1 MQFSSFRPSHLFGAI
16 AVLGFGIALLIW
28 SPWSAQ
34 ARSAAF
40 QTSNVAMNCAPG
52 QQAIVRQQVVSGELN
67 VSVDCSA
74 APAGPALYNTG
85 LQQPVAFNGQAPA
98 LIPAVYRSSDPA
110 PTRAYTPRRTTTARP
125 VARSVETSGRDW
137 KREALI
143 IGGSTGAG
151 AGIGGLIGGKKGALI
166 GAAIG
171 GGGAALYRATK
182 K

>member
-1 MQFSSFRPSHLFGAI
+1 MPLSNFRPSHLVGAI
-16 AVLGFGIALLIW
+16 AAIGLGVALLVW

-34 ARSAAF
+34 ARSAGV

-52 QQAIVRQQVVSGELN
+52 QQAIVHQQVISGELS
-67 VSVDCSA
+67 VSVDCA
-74 APAGPALYNTG
+74 AGPATAYTAFG
-85 LQQPVAFNGQAPA
+85 QPASFVAPSAA
-98 LIPAVYRSSDPA
+98 AVPAVYRTAEPVPA
-110 PTRAYTPRRTTTARP
+110 RAYTPRASSQSRP
-125 VARSVETSGRDW
+125 VTRSTDARGRDW

-171 GGGAALYRATK
+171 GGGAALYRATQK
-182 K
+182 